1 MAVWTKKK
9 VDSSEVNNGNQFNAG
24 DGVRNTDINKIFQS
38 SLYTQDFVENI
49 SIGTVT
55 TTESGGDADAEVVL
69 NSSGYPIINLVLP
82 RGKQG
87 EQGPAGSVGTLK
99 KLLYSGYINAGG
111 SATISPTSSSNLL
124 IYIDASMGYSTIVN
138 LSSKSSVDFTYKYYT
153 SREYGSDYKSTQF
166 YLTKGSMSRTKVFV
180 DSSII
185 VTEGYSDGRFN
196 ISKSDDMSSH
206 LIYVYELMF

>member
-1 MAVWTKKK
+1 MAVWAKKK

-38 SLYTQDFVENI
+38 SLYTQDVVGNI
-49 SIGTVT
+49 KIGNVT
-55 TTESGGDADAEVVL
+55 TGETGTNASATITYDS
-69 NSSGYPIINLVLP
+69 NGYPSINLVLP
-82 RGKQG
+82 RGNQG

-99 KLLYSGYINAGG
+99 KLLYNGYINAGG

-196 ISKSDDMSSH
+196 ISKSDDASSH
-206 LIYVYELMF
+206 LIYVYELLF